1 MHRATSKS
9 PYEVVFGILPQQ
21 QTINQT
27 ATIAT
32 ATSTASCTA
41 TAVAEHINLED
52 VTVED
57 DEEETNYEEEAS
69 SSSHKRKAP
78 EDDLVSRKATR
89 IATNEKQKQYNEKMK
104 LSRKKSNMF
113 DIDDYVSVKIDP
125 VDKASPLHPNVLF
138 GKVISV
144 ESNNYVRIATKYRKI
159 STPISPARL
168 LKCSKPNMQF
178 DTTKDITFTKACK
191 MAHNQ

>member
-1 MHRATSKS
+1 
-9 PYEVVFGILPQQ
+9 
-21 QTINQT
+21 
-27 ATIAT
+27 
-32 ATSTASCTA
+32 
-41 TAVAEHINLED
+41 
-52 VTVED
+52 
-57 DEEETNYEEEAS
+57 
-69 SSSHKRKAP
+69 
-78 EDDLVSRKATR
+78 
-89 IATNEKQKQYNEKMK
+89 
-104 LSRKKSNMF
+104 MF

-144 ESNNYVRIATKYRKI
+144 ESNNYVRIATKYGKI
-159 STPISPARL
+159 STLISPARL